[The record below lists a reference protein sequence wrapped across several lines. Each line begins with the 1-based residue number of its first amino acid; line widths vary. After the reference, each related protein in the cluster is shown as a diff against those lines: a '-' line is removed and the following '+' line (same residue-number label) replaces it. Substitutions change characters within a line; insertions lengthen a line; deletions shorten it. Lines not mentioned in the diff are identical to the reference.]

1 MKKIKNKK
9 WRGKGIF
16 HGKQQEE
23 HLKEKVMERKSHK
36 DTSFPWK
43 VWKEVKKRTKEN
55 EEAKSKWLA
64 NRSIDR

>member
-16 HGKQQEE
+16 HGKQQE

-36 DTSFPWK
+36 DTSFP
-43 VWKEVKKRTKEN
+43 
-55 EEAKSKWLA
+55 
-64 NRSIDR
+64 

>member
-36 DTSFPWK
+36 DTSFP
-43 VWKEVKKRTKEN
+43 
-55 EEAKSKWLA
+55 
-64 NRSIDR
+64 